1 MCGLHKCNEGRGEDV
16 AKTASVRYVLVNP
29 LVLSLEML
37 LRPLVST
44 VLAPVRVAKVI
55 NLH

>member
-1 MCGLHKCNEGRGEDV
+1 MYGLHKCNERRGEDV
-16 AKTASVRYVLVNP
+16 AKTVSICYVLVNP

-44 VLAPVRVAKVI
+44 VLASVSVAKVI